1 MNTLQRLT
9 ALGAVLVGTSLMA
22 QESVGTIVGIVRD
35 AKGNPVAGARLDLT
49 GPKLI
54 GQRGTSTNEKGE
66 YRLPLVLPGEY
77 SLAVRKDGF
86 IGSKGEMRVGAGQTL
101 RQEFELKPIAT
112 AAAEVEVVATAA
124 AAVDKTETKTAT
136 VTTADALQALPTG
149 SLNAYGSL
157 SLAPGVVGNTQY
169 PVVRG
174 GVTGQTQFTVNGISV
189 RDSVVRQG
197 RQSEVVIDDL
207 IEDISVIQSP
217 MNAKYGNASG
227 GIVNAVTKTGGN
239 EFGGSLRVKLRK
251 QSWGALAGPVATRD
265 NPDKAWLSN
274 DVLQSDDLAK
284 TYEFTIT
291 GPIIKDVLTFTYAGR
306 INPVSYPTFSSIN
319 LISRGQN
326 FLPASFTGTATAQPI
341 ANTYGAKDSL
351 TPATGTGPRKTSTN
365 QYKLFWQA
373 AQGHQVEVFYTDD
386 KLGPYF
392 DVQGNNLDQAD
403 QSLASSNQSS
413 TRPFYGINYRGIVG
427 ANSIVDVKY
436 GKKRSEVRFSSGVL
450 DPVYV
455 RPWTIAAKDFFST
468 TGTTRDPY
476 LTNGDASRPT
486 AEIRQAE
493 TANANYN
500 WFNGEHNIDVGVEM
514 LKETSFLPDASGVN
528 RRLIYMPGRVQ
539 NGNYVVYNYVGSTAQ
554 TMASAILR
562 NGAAYI
568 PEMRTYQDGGSGDM
582 NNYDT
587 TQSVYV
593 NDLWTI
599 NNNWSLMGGLRF
611 DRWED
616 KDRAGVNIKSN
627 AVSPRV
633 ELKYDIQGNNQHLM
647 NFSYAEFRGT
657 IGQGNLG
664 GLFAHR
670 PGNQIAR
677 RFWNVGGTTPI
688 ATATLADITDP
699 TKYGYV
705 YTVQDNDA
713 LYTVNHGLK
722 PEARHEF
729 QLGYRR
735 AFSGGGFF
743 RATAVYAWFTDLWY
757 RTGVDAVV
765 NIPDFTGQAAVQ
777 PTGYLSKLD
786 NDPQGK
792 RRFRSLETEWQY
804 PIMKGASTSLD
815 FGGNWTFSRLYSTE
829 TWREGNVASSSARFI
844 DKYNAFGIPQ
854 ESYNPYGPLEGL
866 STANAVKAW
875 LTATILSK
883 RGIKSEISLL
893 GTYSSGVPYSLSMT
907 QNFPTG
913 FFTSGATGLPSTMPE
928 YLNGRGHFS
937 NPDYFQCDL
946 QWNITVPIKGK
957 LQFFTYV
964 SMFNIF
970 NTIMPNYTT
979 SGPANGIYRDAT
991 STAQTYPNANPTL
1004 QVGNPSAFGLP
1015 NNLNGRRSFT
1025 VDMGLK
1031 F

>member
-1 MNTLQRLT
+1 MKTLQRLT

-77 SLAVRKDGF
+77 FLAVRKDGF
-86 IGSKGEMRVGAGQTL
+86 IGSKGEIRVGAGQTL

-136 VTTADALQALPTG
+136 NITADTLQSLPAVSLNSYGALQ
-149 SLNAYGSL
+149 
-157 SLAPGVVGNTQY
+157 LAPGVVGNTGY

-207 IEDISVIQSP
+207 IEDITVIQSP

-239 EFGGSLRVKLRK
+239 EFGGSLRVKLYK
-251 QSWGALAGPVATRD
+251 GSWSSLNGPVTGRD
-265 NPDKAWLSN
+265 GSSWLSN
-274 DVLQSDDLAK
+274 RSAQSDDLGK

-306 INPVSYPTFSSIN
+306 INPVNFPTATSIN
-319 LISRGQN
+319 IVDNGRN
-326 FLPASFTGTATAQPI
+326 YLPVFSGAGAATPTAW
-341 ANTYGAKDSL
+341 TYGASAGN
-351 TPATGTGPRKTSTN
+351 PATGTGPQKTSTN

-373 AQGHQVEVFYTDD
+373 TQGHQVELFYTDD

-392 DVQGNNLDQAD
+392 DTQYSNLDQAN
-403 QSLASSNQSS
+403 QSLAASNQTSK
-413 TRPFYGINYRGIVG
+413 RPFYGINYRGIVG
-427 ANSIVDVKY
+427 SNSVVDVKY
-436 GKKRSEVRFSSGVL
+436 GKKRSEVMFSSGPL
-450 DPVYV
+450 DPVNV
-455 RPWTIAAKDFFST
+455 RVWTNAATTFFGT
-468 TGTTRDPY
+468 TGTPGTY
-476 LTNGDASRPT
+476 LTNGDPYRAT

-514 LKETSFLPDASGVN
+514 LKETSFLPEASGVG
-528 RRLIYMPGRVQ
+528 RRVLYMPGRAL

-554 TMASAILR
+554 TMASATLR
-562 NGAAYI
+562 NGAGYI
-568 PEMRTYQDGGSGDM
+568 PEMRTYQDGGTGDV

-587 TQSVYV
+587 TQSIYV

-627 AVSPRV
+627 AVSPRL

-677 RFWNVGGTTPI
+677 RFWNVGSTTPA
-688 ATATLADITDP
+688 ATATLADITNP
-699 TKYGYV
+699 ANYGYV

-713 LYTVNHGLK
+713 LYTVNRGLK

-743 RATAVYAWFTDLWY
+743 RATAVYAWFTELWY
-757 RTGVDAVV
+757 RTAFDAVV
-765 NIPDFTGQAAVQ
+765 TIPDFTGQAAVQ

-804 PIMKGASTSLD
+804 PIVKGATTSLD

-829 TWREGNVASSSARFI
+829 TWREGNVASSTARFI

-883 RGIKSEISLL
+883 RGVKSEISLL
-893 GTYSSGVPYSLSMT
+893 GTYTSGVPYSLSMT
-907 QNFPTG
+907 QSLPTG
-913 FFTSGATGLPSTMPE
+913 FFTSGATGLPTTMPE

-937 NPDYFQCDL
+937 NPDFFQCDL
-946 QWNITVPIKGK
+946 QWNITVPLKGK

-979 SGPANGIYRDAT
+979 SGPANGIYRDSS
-991 STAQTYPNANPTL
+991 STVQTYPNANPTL
-1004 QVGNPSAFGLP
+1004 QVGTPAGFGLA
-1015 NNLNGRRSFT
+1015 NNLSGRRSFT